1 MGEFRMPSLGAD
13 MTEGTLLVWMVHPG
27 DTVHTGDVVAEVDTT
42 KAAIE
47 VECFEDGV
55 IGEILVDE
63 GVTVPVGT
71 PLATIEPAR
80 TLPPRPE
87 DVAAQRVSPGNG
99 SGPKLVVESPKPAAA
114 APETPRAPVA
124 HDHTP
129 QTGIRATPLVRKLA
143 AEAGIDLGEV
153 HGSAPG
159 GRIVRADVEHA
170 VERQQTETS
179 ATAMA
184 APRPSP
190 RAGRAGRASG
200 YARRLAR
207 ELGVDVSAVV
217 GSGPGGAVRASDVRA
232 AASPAAASPAAASET
247 VTAAPESVRKPA
259 DLAGAGPVAEVP
271 HHDPVQVRKLIAAAM
286 ERSKRTV
293 PHYYLSSTID
303 MDAALRWLREF
314 NRGARVT
321 ARILP
326 AALLL
331 VATARAA
338 KAVPDL
344 NGHWIDDEFRPA
356 ADVHLGVVVSMRG
369 GGIIV
374 PTIPDADR
382 LVPADMM
389 AALRGVAERARAV
402 RLRAADA
409 TPATI
414 TVTNLGDLGVD
425 SVYGVIAAPQVAIA
439 GFGAVT
445 ERPCAIDGL
454 LGVRAQ
460 VTATL
465 SADHRATDGAIGARF
480 LHALSDLL
488 QHPEEL

>member
-71 PLATIEPAR
+71 PLATIEPAGIR
-80 TLPPRPE
+80 PPRTE

-99 SGPKLVVESPKPAAA
+99 SGPKLAVESPKPAAA
-114 APETPRAPVA
+114 APETPRAPAA

-129 QTGIRATPLVRKLA
+129 QTAIRATPLVRKLA

-170 VERQQTETS
+170 VERQQTES
-179 ATAMA
+179 SGTAMA

-190 RAGRAGRASG
+190 RVGRASG

-207 ELGVDVSAVV
+207 ELGVDVSAIV
-217 GSGPGGAVRASDVRA
+217 GSGPGGAVRAADVRA
-232 AASPAAASPAAASET
+232 AASPTAASET
-247 VTAAPESVRKPA
+247 LTAAHESVRKPA
-259 DLAGAGPVAEVP
+259 DLAGTGPVAEAP

-314 NRGARVT
+314 NRGAPVT

-344 NGHWIDDEFRPA
+344 NGYWIDDEFRAA

-374 PTIPDADR
+374 PTIPHADR

-402 RLRAADA
+402 RLRATDA

-480 LHALSDLL
+480 LHTLSDLL